1 MTQET
6 LTLSITA
13 ASIGFIHTLLGPDHY
28 IPFVSLGKA
37 RNWSIWKTLTV
48 TALSGLGHVLSSV
61 VLGFIG
67 IAFGVMIFK
76 LEAIESMRGS
86 IAAWSLIFFGMTY
99 FAWGM
104 YRILRGKGH
113 SHCCAGGHSH
123 EEDKKE
129 LTAWALFII
138 FVLGPCEPLIP
149 LLIYPA
155 AQNSMSS
162 VIIVTLIFGV
172 VTILTMMGAVLA
184 LSLGVSRLSLGPL
197 TRYAHPLAGLIIAM
211 SGIAVEFLGL

>member
-28 IPFVSLGKA
+28 LPFVSIAKA
-37 RNWSIWKTLTV
+37 RNWSIWKTLAV
-48 TALSGLGHVLSSV
+48 TAISGLGHVLSSV

-76 LEAIESMRGS
+76 LETIESMRGS
-86 IAAWSLIFFGMTY
+86 IAAWALILFGVSY

-113 SHCCAGGHSH
+113 AHGCAGHNHGD
-123 EEDKKE
+123 DKKE

-155 AQNSMSS
+155 AQNSMLS
-162 VIIVTLIFGV
+162 VVIVTVVFGV
-172 VTILTMMGAVLA
+172 VTILTMLGAVLA
-184 LSLGVSRLSLGPL
+184 LTLGVSRFSLGPL
-197 TRYAHPLAGLIIAM
+197 SRYAHPLAGLIIAF